1 MDRRVLD
8 VARFEFLRFFDP
20 KGEII
25 SLSILAL
32 IALIRFGGDA
42 MIALS
47 APTGMNIGIETSST
61 SIPTTPS
68 SNRFNFIPTAPQAH
82 KDSIR
87 KVDSGELAG
96 LLVEQERAVYRLY
109 TNNRVYWQDALT
121 ESFAPIHLKISS
133 QREGV
138 SEQQF
143 SEINRSIQLV
153 SHTTE
158 GAADPASSSSYS
170 TSICIMILT
179 VMGVISALAIIMQG
193 IAGEK
198 FGRISEIVLAAITPA
213 VWIDGKMIAAGLH
226 GLKTIVSYATY
237 GITAAV
243 ILGIIDISH
252 VYATARDWPHLLMA
266 FTSGAL
272 GLLLW
277 SLIFALTSALL
288 PNPTSPIRNTLIL
301 LPMTCLLLCL
311 SGAKEPDNGFII
323 ALSFL
328 PPTMPF
334 AMPLRVIS
342 DTASNWEIALSIITV
357 IASSLYLRHFVIKI
371 FSEAVLKGEGS
382 SRKLRHA
389 SQKEHAT
396 AWQKA
401 IHALGRVARR

>member
-8 VARFEFLRFFDP
+8 VARFEFLRFFDL

-42 MIALS
+42 LILLS
-47 APTGMNIGIETSST
+47 APTGMNIGIETSSANSLT
-61 SIPTTPS
+61 NPS
-68 SNRFNFIPTAPQAH
+68 SKRFSFIATAPEAH
-82 KDSIR
+82 EDSIK
-87 KVDSGELAG
+87 KVYSGELAG
-96 LLVEQERAVYRLY
+96 LLVEQEPAIYRLY
-109 TNNRVYWQDALT
+109 TSNRVHWQDALA
-121 ESFAPIHLKISS
+121 ESFTPIHLKISS
-133 QREGV
+133 QREGL

-143 SEINRSIQLV
+143 SEITRPLQLV
-153 SHTTE
+153 SHAAE
-158 GAADPASSSSYS
+158 GTADSASSRSYS
-170 TSICIMILT
+170 ISICIMILT

-226 GLKTIVSYATY
+226 GLKTVVSYAAY
-237 GITAAV
+237 GVTAAT

-252 VYATARDWPHLLMA
+252 IYAAARDGHHLLIA
-266 FTSGAL
+266 LASGAL
-272 GLLLW
+272 GLLFW
-277 SLIFALTSALL
+277 SLIFALASTLL
-288 PNPTSPIRNTLIL
+288 PNSTSPIRNTLIL

-311 SGAKEPDNGFII
+311 GGAKEPDNGFIVT
-323 ALSFL
+323 LSFL

-342 DTASNWEIALSIITV
+342 DTTSNWEIALSMILV
-357 IASSLYLRHFVIKI
+357 VASSLCLRHFVINI

-382 SRKLRHA
+382 DRNLSREPK
-389 SQKEHAT
+389 KEHLT
-396 AWQKA
+396 VWRKA
-401 IHALGRVARR
+401 IYVFGRVARR